1 MEKEEIQDVSY
12 RLWYIVLF
20 IIILKGFLEASRV
33 AMSFKIVT
41 LTLPKATSFT
51 SISLDPLLP
60 GAEYLALVLYEKK

>member
-1 MEKEEIQDVSY
+1 MVYCVVHQ
-12 RLWYIVLF
+12 
-20 IIILKGFLEASRV
+20 GFLEASRV
-33 AMSFKIVT
+33 TMSFKIVT